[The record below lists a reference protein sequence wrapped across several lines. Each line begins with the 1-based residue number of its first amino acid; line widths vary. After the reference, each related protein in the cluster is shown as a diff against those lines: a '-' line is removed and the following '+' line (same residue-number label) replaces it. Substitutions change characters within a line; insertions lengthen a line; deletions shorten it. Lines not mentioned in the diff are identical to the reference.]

1 MSTSG
6 LARSSHVTCQ
16 CVRFVTFKRPEKQN
30 ARSWQ
35 LLDEFLA
42 ELKRAS
48 ADPAVK
54 AIVISGNGTF
64 FSDIAGL
71 DLVDARNL
79 SMRRRQWT
87 SGEETSPQP
96 MSSGRLHRTCRPAP
110 SLRQDFVIGSS
121 SADSKWPG

>member
-30 ARSWQ
+30 TRSWQ

-64 FSDIAGL
+64 FSAGA
-71 DLVDARNL
+71 DLKR
-79 SMRRRQWT
+79 
-87 SGEETSPQP
+87 
-96 MSSGRLHRTCRPAP
+96 HCRPGPRRCPKLEHAP
-110 SLRQDFVIGSS
+110 ASMDQR
-121 SADSKWPG
+121 